1 MIIHSLTHCTQHFV
15 RLASENDLHME
26 VLAELKY
33 DIPKTFKHQKMKS
46 KDVFV
51 DLYRFT
57 HKS

>member
-1 MIIHSLTHCTQHFV
+1 MHVHHRQHFQ
-15 RLASENDLHME
+15 RLSESQNWQME

-33 DIPKTFKHQKMKS
+33 DLPQIHKFHKKKS
-46 KDVFV
+46 KDIYV